1 MMNLKYLRA
10 FLGLVL
16 LILVGAAAIQA
27 KTKQGE
33 KDFKAGQAAEA
44 KGDWDGAVTL
54 YQKASDEA
62 PAELGYQIAMR
73 RARFQSGQKHI
84 EAGVKLRG
92 DTKIQEAVQEFQK
105 AIVTDPSSSLA
116 IQELKRTQQM
126 LLDGA
131 KTGSLDP
138 NEAGLT
144 ATQKQRREEDAR
156 VESIQGPPVLT
167 PRSPE
172 R

>member
-1 MMNLKYLRA
+1 
-10 FLGLVL
+10 
-16 LILVGAAAIQA
+16 
-27 KTKQGE
+27 
-33 KDFKAGQAAEA
+33 
-44 KGDWDGAVTL
+44 
-54 YQKASDEA
+54 
-62 PAELGYQIAMR
+62 MR

-156 VESIQGPPVLT
+156 VESIQGPPVLKPTVRRLPPAMKMNNSMPQTLFRTVANVGGLYVVFDPQYT
-167 PRSPE
+167 PN
-172 R
+172 